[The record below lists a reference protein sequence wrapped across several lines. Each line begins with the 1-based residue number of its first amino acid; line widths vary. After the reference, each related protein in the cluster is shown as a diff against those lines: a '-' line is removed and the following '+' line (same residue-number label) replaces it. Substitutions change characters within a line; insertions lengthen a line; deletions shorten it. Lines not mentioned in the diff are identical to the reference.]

1 MQKFISAILFALAV
15 GANAAVAGPLRQ
27 TPSVRVGPLAEEQ
40 RAGGEAEAAPAKK
53 GERPAA
59 PSDAGASPGTSR
71 REEARPA
78 NASEP
83 RPAHAGRREPE
94 TARNGG
100 SNAEAAAP
108 SQPGATSSQPSPT
121 ASQPNG
127 PLSQPGAAPAE
138 PNGAPAQPNGAPAQP
153 NGAAKAAD
161 PSNSQPKAQP
171 TSQPPAPAARI
182 SAPADSAGSVAGER
196 VSAPASASNAAPAQP
211 PALPLTAVYR
221 IGTGDVLDIRVLN
234 MADARQST
242 LFTVLSGGVLEYPL
256 LRDPLTVAGMT
267 TEELS
272 AQLVA
277 ELRHRG
283 IYDRPQVRV
292 SVREYASH
300 AVLVSGLAND
310 PGTKILRRE
319 AVPLYVVVA
328 ESQPK
333 PEAGRAVVIS
343 HKTGQTTT
351 VDLNDP
357 AALNVLVQ
365 AGDVVNLVA
374 RPPAFLYIG
383 GEIGSP
389 GQKDFHAG
397 MTLTQ
402 ALLASGG
409 VTRAAGPKVKVSRQG
424 PDGRLVSTEYDLP
437 DIEKGLVPDP
447 ALQPGDRVEVSRA
460 RVK

>member
-1 MQKFISAILFALAV
+1 MQNLIPAILFALAV
-15 GANAAVAGPLRQ
+15 GVHAAAAQPLRQ
-27 TPSVRVGPLAEEQ
+27 SPSVRVGPLADEH
-40 RAGGEAEAAPAKK
+40 RAEGESDAAPAKK
-53 GERPAA
+53 AERPAA
-59 PSDAGASPGTSR
+59 GPATSPAAGPSAKRPEEHGAAEGSR
-71 REEARPA
+71 RDPESAKNGTPPPPA
-78 NASEP
+78 PDTAKTAAP
-83 RPAHAGRREPE
+83 PAGR
-94 TARNGG
+94 
-100 SNAEAAAP
+100 AAA
-108 SQPGATSSQPSPT
+108 A
-121 ASQPNG
+121 G
-127 PLSQPGAAPAE
+127 PEAGAAPRPDTAPARPNETAKPSDPPGSQLPAAAKNPVAAE
-138 PNGAPAQPNGAPAQP
+138 PSGLA
-153 NGAAKAAD
+153 
-161 PSNSQPKAQP
+161 
-171 TSQPPAPAARI
+171 
-182 SAPADSAGSVAGER
+182 AGER
-196 VSAPASASNAAPAQP
+196 VSAAQP
-211 PALPLTAVYR
+211 SPPTPPLTAVYR
-221 IGTGDVLDIRVLN
+221 IGAGDVLDIRVLN

-333 PEAGRAVVIS
+333 PEAGRAVIIS
-343 HKTGQTTT
+343 HKTGLTTT

-374 RPPAFLYIG
+374 RPPAFFYVG
-383 GEIGSP
+383 GEIGAP
-389 GQKDFHAG
+389 GQKEFHAG

-402 ALLASGG
+402 GLLASGG
-409 VTRAAGPKVKVSRQG
+409 VTRAAGPKVRVSRQG
-424 PDGRLVSTEYDLP
+424 ADGRLVSTEYDLP
-437 DIEKGLVPDP
+437 EIEKGQVPDP
-447 ALQPGDRVEVSRA
+447 ALQPGDRIEVSRA
-460 RVK
+460 RTK